1 MQSEISNELN
11 LTGEVIDIYEK
22 DSKKIAKVFFQ
33 SLCLE
38 VSIDSVK
45 DVHLSDKLN
54 LETRFIID
62 KAEKEIYII

>member
-1 MQSEISNELN
+1 MQTKTANKLN
-11 LTGEVIDIYEK
+11 LTGEVIEIYEK
-22 DSKKIAKVFFQ
+22 DGKKIAKVFFQ

-38 VSIDSVK
+38 VSIDSIK

-62 KAEKEIYII
+62 NAEKEILIS

>member
-1 MQSEISNELN
+1 LQSEISNELN
-11 LTGEVIDIYEK
+11 LTGEVIEIYEK
-22 DSKKIAKVFFQ
+22 DSKKIAKVFLQ

>member
-1 MQSEISNELN
+1 LQTETLNKLN
-11 LTGEVIDIYEK
+11 LTGEVIEIYEK

>member
-11 LTGEVIDIYEK
+11 LTGEVIEIYEK
-22 DSKKIAKVFFQ
+22 DSKKIAKVFLQ

>member
-1 MQSEISNELN
+1 LQSEISNELN